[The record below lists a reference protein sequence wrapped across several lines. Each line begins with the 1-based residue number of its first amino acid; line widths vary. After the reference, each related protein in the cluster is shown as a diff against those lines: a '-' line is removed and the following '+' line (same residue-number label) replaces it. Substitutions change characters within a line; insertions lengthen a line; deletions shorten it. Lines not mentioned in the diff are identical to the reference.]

1 MNVDTIVD
9 WYNRPRAATIS
20 AAEAI
25 ALYFQFHPRTSFVKM
40 LPHGANLVDIGAGD
54 GSLSIFRSW
63 PQPLREDIIMH
74 AYSLVKGDKFDDFA
88 SYELSDW
95 NVSQPTFQHAK
106 FDAILSAH
114 FIEHIDDPSTFL
126 RWSAENL
133 CAGGRL
139 YVEWPSERS
148 LNLPSRS
155 ELLGA
160 GVDLV
165 ISRFDDD
172 DTHEA
177 IPSREFLKAIAADLD
192 LLLVNEGIARVPWLE
207 EELMASYRNSEDRF
221 PVQAAFWSWT
231 GWSQFLI
238 FEAPGGR

>member
-1 MNVDTIVD
+1 M
-9 WYNRPRAATIS
+9 
-20 AAEAI
+20 
-25 ALYFQFHPRTSFVKM
+25 
-40 LPHGANLVDIGAGD
+40 
-54 GSLSIFRSW
+54 
-63 PQPLREDIIMH
+63 
-74 AYSLVKGDKFDDFA
+74 
-88 SYELSDW
+88 
-95 NVSQPTFQHAK
+95 
-106 FDAILSAH
+106 
-114 FIEHIDDPSTFL
+114 
-126 RWSAENL
+126 
-133 CAGGRL
+133 
-139 YVEWPSERS
+139 EWPSERS